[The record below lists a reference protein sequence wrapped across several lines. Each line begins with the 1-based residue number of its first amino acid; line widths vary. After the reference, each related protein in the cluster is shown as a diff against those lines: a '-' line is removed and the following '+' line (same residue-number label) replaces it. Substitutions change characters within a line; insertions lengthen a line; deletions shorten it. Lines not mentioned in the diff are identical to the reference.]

1 MVITRFL
8 QRRASR
14 DARPLRYLGFL
25 VLVIVMAIFG
35 AGQAEAAKPSQLVVV
50 EKSKRALMFFEH
62 GQLIKTYKVS
72 LGQNPIGHK
81 ERQGDNRTPEGK
93 YYLTWT
99 NDRSKFY
106 KSLHVTYPNDE
117 DRKRAWSKGISP
129 GGDIK
134 IHGLPNKPVYGED
147 IYMSLNWTNGCIAMR
162 NRDLDDLLS
171 RVKYQTP
178 IYIIP

>member
-1 MVITRFL
+1 MISFNR
-8 QRRASR
+8 RRASR
-14 DARPLRYLGFL
+14 DARALRYLGFL
-25 VLVIVMAIFG
+25 TLVLFLVILG
-35 AGQAEAAKPSQLVVV
+35 AERAEAAKPAQLVLVK
-50 EKSKRALMFFEH
+50 KSERTLMLFEH
-62 GQLIKTYKVS
+62 GQLLKSYKVS

-134 IHGLPNKPVYGED
+134 IHGLPNKPVYPED
-147 IYMSLNWTNGCIAMR
+147 IYMSLNWTNGCIAMK

-171 RVKYQTP
+171 KVKYQTP